1 MESLDL
7 PADSNSV
14 KLARAFV
21 GRHADQHLA
30 DPFLATLLTSE
41 LVANVVRHARTSLRV
56 SVTVGHLFG
65 LRWHDGVAAT
75 AAFRALIARPP
86 PPALETAPSGRGL
99 SLVHDLAS
107 RVGVDDDPD
116 GGKVVWFEL

>member
-56 SVTVGHLFG
+56 SVTVGPHFG
-65 LRWHDGVAAT
+65 LRCTTESRRPRPSEPSSPDRRHRPWRRRRAVA
-75 AAFRALIARPP
+75 
-86 PPALETAPSGRGL
+86 G
-99 SLVHDLAS
+99 
-107 RVGVDDDPD
+107 
-116 GGKVVWFEL
+116 